1 MTVAALLSIN
11 VAAFDAYDLDEV
23 EEGVAYLP
31 AESFDLEYLPQDA
44 ALGSSIDPD
53 YGVGNSNTAI
63 FAGVARKL
71 PFGVNYVYWRASR
84 YEYCLAYSADLVL
97 SGNNFRADSVDII
110 TYNTNSNYS
119 EQASFTASHV
129 SNFSLPAGSY
139 LVWSNLG
146 NYPSLEDG
154 RDILAE
160 TALFVLVGY
169 GIFYLLSRIVWRR
182 FS

>member
-1 MTVAALLSIN
+1 MMVVALLSIN
-11 VAAFDAYDLDEV
+11 VAAFDVYSFDDV
-23 EEGVAYLP
+23 EEGVAYLYP
-31 AESFDLEYLPQDA
+31 ESTDLEYISEAA
-44 ALGSSIDPD
+44 ALASSLNPD
-53 YGVGNSNTAI
+53 YGIGTSNTAI

-84 YEYCLAYSADLVL
+84 YEYCLAYSANLVL
-97 SGNNFRADSVDII
+97 SGTNFRADSVDII
-110 TYNTNSNYS
+110 TYNTNSGYD
-119 EQASFTASHV
+119 EQATFTSRHV
-129 SNFSLPAGSY
+129 SNFSLSAGSY

-146 NYPSLEDG
+146 VYPSLEDG